1 MLSHLVV
8 SETLWPHGHMEE
20 LIRLLCTWGFSRQ
33 EYWSGLPHTSRGDL
47 PSQEWNLGLQHC
59 RQILYHLSQ
68 QWSPLKRMCNDIII
82 PVFPEFVNKSDKI
95 IFTWKCNRYD
105 FESYESYDLLKA
117 FYNLRKLKKVN
128 MHLMTN
134 KYYYM
139 FSVPWFQQNW

>member
-1 MLSHLVV
+1 
-8 SETLWPHGHMEE
+8 
-20 LIRLLCTWGFSRQ
+20 
-33 EYWSGLPHTSRGDL
+33 
-47 PSQEWNLGLQHC
+47 
-59 RQILYHLSQ
+59 
-68 QWSPLKRMCNDIII
+68 MCNDIII